1 MTFSPCLV
9 QQQHDCSF
17 SVGLRTPWTVDIMKG
32 MSPTD
37 KQLVID
43 TTKLSLLN
51 LEDVGHV
58 GQRFYDYD
66 MH

>member
-1 MTFSPCLV
+1 
-9 QQQHDCSF
+9 
-17 SVGLRTPWTVDIMKG
+17 MKG

-51 LEDVGHV
+51 LEDVSHV